1 MRLAY
6 FDCFSG
12 LSGDMALAALI
23 HAGADL
29 DAIRRTLQALPVD
42 DFELDVEEVNV
53 RDLVCLRVEV
63 VSGPQGVI
71 RTYSSI
77 RPLLEEADL
86 PAAARRIAHRA
97 YQRLAESAALVHG
110 KDPDLVTFHEFG
122 AVDCLV
128 AVVGCALALDQLGVE
143 RVFASPIPTG
153 FGMARTEHGMT
164 PIPSPV
170 VSELLR
176 GVPTYSRGIPAEL
189 VTPTG
194 AAILS
199 AVSEGYGDMPLM
211 RTDAVGYGAGVLR
224 LDFPNV
230 LRVVVGEEQH
240 AGASARPSASIAD
253 LVLAGDVVIRATFPE
268 APGEADALIR
278 QLADAGA
285 TDAWLE
291 QAASPAG
298 AKGDPGP
305 TVLAVVAPGRSSTD
319 LVAILR
325 SRGPIRILITPV
337 LVAPTNE

>member
-29 DAIRRTLQALPVD
+29 DAIQRTLHGFPVD
-42 DFELDVEEVNV
+42 DFDLEVEEVDV
-53 RDLVCLRVEV
+53 RDLVCLRVGV

-86 PAAARRIAHRA
+86 PATARRIAQRA
-97 YQRLAESAALVHG
+97 YRRLAESTALVHG

-122 AVDCLV
+122 AMDCLV
-128 AVVGCALALDQLGVE
+128 DVVGCALALDQLGVE
-143 RVFASPIPTG
+143 RVFSSPIPTG

-170 VSELLR
+170 VTELLR
-176 GVPTYSRGIPAEL
+176 GVPTYSRGISAEL

-194 AAILS
+194 AAILA

-211 RTDAVGYGAGVLR
+211 RTDSIGYGAGVLR

-230 LRVVVGEEQH
+230 LRVVIGEEQH
-240 AGASARPSASIAD
+240 AGATTGSRASFPD
-253 LVLAGDVVIRATFPE
+253 LLLQGDVVIQATL
-268 APGEADALIR
+268 PGLSPAEIETVTR

-285 TDAWLE
+285 TDAWLD
-291 QAASPAG
+291 APV
-298 AKGDPGP
+298 PGTGSDDAR
-305 TVLAVVAPGRSSTD
+305 TVLSVTAPGRLHAD

-325 SRGPIRILITPV
+325 SRQPVRILITPV